1 MALGRVF
8 LFVRCNII
16 KASWEAK
23 TEKLS
28 YRKKYIKEFVSVTSP
43 IWLHTALPMSFVIF
57 AAFSTYSLPFV
68 YWVKKMLCSKT
79 FLAPENGVYGLQ
91 PPVSTALQKPEF
103 MLVQVKNNNKKL
115 KKRFIA
121 IFFKFVH
128 AYFSYWVMEIL
139 SITND
144 VLKKIF
150 SK

>member
-1 MALGRVF
+1 MRSQDGKIELQKKVHKRICISDITYLAAHCSSYVICHFCRFFHLLPPFCLLG
-8 LFVRCNII
+8 
-16 KASWEAK
+16 
-23 TEKLS
+23 
-28 YRKKYIKEFVSVTSP
+28 
-43 IWLHTALPMSFVIF
+43 
-57 AAFSTYSLPFV
+57 
-68 YWVKKMLCSKT
+68 KKMLCSKK

-91 PPVSTALQKPEF
+91 HSVSTALQKPEF